1 MGCDPKSNERD
12 PCMGGVAA
20 VMGEG
25 LHTGRG
31 IDPISTY
38 FKDEAGQISHF

>member
-1 MGCDPKSNERD
+1 MRGR
-12 PCMGGVAA
+12 GGSS

-25 LHTGRG
+25 LQTGRG

-38 FKDEAGQISHF
+38 FKDKAGQISHY